1 MNKSPKLLLLLAG
14 FGILFVHSTVAGPFE
29 RFRERLAEFKR
40 QRNPPAAPVA
50 PVAPSSPEYNVV
62 FNNTIWTGVINISAK
77 SFSQFK
83 QNQKQNYEI
92 ISPIVSAPV
101 ELWFPTET
109 TWLLV
114 LDFSPLK
121 VSGSSQSVA
130 GGDANWGELIGSA
143 PKNALEELYSEGLLI
158 RPAVLYGYD
167 GEGTL
172 VKGNDGKAG
181 TFSGN
186 RDKKNRP
193 EGFVAC
199 SGSYRFSGAVNNPAM
214 VVNGL
219 ATTQNQSED
228 GFRLDGNANYEI
240 KVTKSIGR
248 TVSGDIN
255 KRGGFLSVQWW
266 GYDLLEGRITPT
278 PAVAPPF

>member
-1 MNKSPKLLLLLAG
+1 
-14 FGILFVHSTVAGPFE
+14 
-29 RFRERLAEFKR
+29 
-40 QRNPPAAPVA
+40 
-50 PVAPSSPEYNVV
+50 
-62 FNNTIWTGVINISAK
+62 VINISAK

-83 QNQKQNYEI
+83 QNKKQNYEI
-92 ISPIVSAPV
+92 KNPIVSAPV

-130 GGDANWGELIGSA
+130 GEDANWGELIGSA
-143 PKNALEELYSEGLLI
+143 PKNALEELYSDYLLI

-172 VKGNDGKAG
+172 VKSNGGKAG

-199 SGSYRFSGAVNNPAM
+199 SGSYRFSGAVNNPTM

-228 GFRLDGNANYEI
+228 GFRLYGNANYEI
-240 KVTKSIGR
+240 EVTKSIGR
-248 TVSGDIN
+248 TVRGDIN
-255 KRGGFLSVQWW
+255 KRGGFHSINWL
-266 GYDLLEGRITPT
+266 GYDLLEGRIRPT
-278 PAVAPPF
+278 PAPATPF